1 MTVYELV
8 ILGDVYGYFKSF
20 EKAKKVLKEV
30 LRDKIY
36 VDGLEDDEEDYQR
49 ICREIDEDGYTME
62 PEINI
67 YAINVD
73 MED

>member
-8 ILGDVYGYFKSF
+8 ILGDTYGYFKSF

-30 LRDKIY
+30 LRDKVY

-49 ICREIDEDGYTME
+49 ICREIDECGYTME

-67 YAINVD
+67 YAINID

>member
-1 MTVYELV
+1 MRIYELV

-20 EKAKKVLKEV
+20 ERAKERLKKI

-49 ICREIDEDGYTME
+49 ICREIDECGYTME

-67 YAINVD
+67 YAIEVD

>member
-1 MTVYELV
+1 MIVYELV

-20 EKAKKVLKEV
+20 EKAKKVLKEI